1 MEIIE
6 KTPDNTPVY
15 KTFEELQN
23 DLPFDFEKVLFSES
37 LDWKQDFENVDILRK
52 LNKFQEKEFPH
63 FFIIAFPFVISSL
76 NNLRSNL
83 TKNGLIL
90 IQEVFSKH
98 DFLFSNEELA
108 NAVTP
113 ILFEKVCCEKNFIRL
128 EAKNALEELERKC
141 GAQMVILEI
150 LNKLLNDKNQN
161 ICEKT
166 SDSVYKIV
174 NQYKMKLDE
183 EKIIV
188 LMKSCVIMISNGRA
202 ILKKNAEKILDIFGK
217 VISEE
222 LLENY
227 LVKQFEK
234 REGDLI
240 RDNIEK
246 RKSSKLRPKES
257 IKDFLMKK
265 N

>member
-6 KTPDNTPVY
+6 KTPDNNPVY
-15 KTFEELQN
+15 KTFEELEN
-23 DLPFDFEKVLFSES
+23 DLPFDFEQTLFSES
-37 LDWKQDFENVDILRK
+37 LDWKQDFENLDILRK

-63 FFIIAFPFVISSL
+63 FFFKTFPFVMSCL

-90 IQEVFSKH
+90 IKEVLSKH
-98 DFLFSNEELA
+98 DFLYLNEELA
-108 NAVTP
+108 NLLTP

-128 EAKNALEELERKC
+128 EAKNALQELERRC
-141 GAQMVILEI
+141 GVQKVFFEI

-174 NQYKMKLDE
+174 DEYKMELDE
-183 EKIIV
+183 EKAIA
-188 LMKSCVIMISNGRA
+188 LLKSCIIMLSNGRA
-202 ILKKNAEKILDIFGK
+202 ILKKNAEKILDMVGK
-217 VISEE
+217 KISEE
-222 LLENY
+222 LLESY

-246 RKSSKLRPKES
+246 RKSSKAKPKES

>member
-6 KTPDNTPVY
+6 KIPDNNPVY
-15 KTFEELQN
+15 KAFEELEN
-23 DLPFDFEKVLFSES
+23 DLPFDFEQILFSES
-37 LDWKQDFENVDILRK
+37 LDWKQDFENLDILRK

-63 FFIIAFPFVISSL
+63 FFLKTFPFVISCL

-90 IQEVFSKH
+90 IKEVFSKH
-98 DFLFSNEELA
+98 DFIFLNEELT
-108 NAVTP
+108 NVLTP

-128 EAKNALEELERKC
+128 EAKNALQELEKNC
-141 GAQMVILEI
+141 GVQRVIFEI
-150 LNKLLNDKNQN
+150 LNKILNDKNQN
-161 ICEKT
+161 ICEKA

-174 NQYKMKLDE
+174 NEYKMELDE
-183 EKIIV
+183 EQTIALLKT
-188 LMKSCVIMISNGRA
+188 CVIMLINGRA
-202 ILKKNAEKILDIFGK
+202 ILKKNAEKILDMVGK
-217 VISEE
+217 KISEE
-222 LLENY
+222 LLETY
-227 LVKQFEK
+227 LVKHFEK

-246 RKSSKLRPKES
+246 RRSSKMKPKES